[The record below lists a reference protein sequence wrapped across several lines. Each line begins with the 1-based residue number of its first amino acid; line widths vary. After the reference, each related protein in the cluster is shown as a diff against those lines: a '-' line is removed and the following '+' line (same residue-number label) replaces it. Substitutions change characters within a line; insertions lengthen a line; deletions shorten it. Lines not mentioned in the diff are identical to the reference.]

1 MKIAHF
7 IFFLIVFNYSN
18 ILVSQEVF
26 EKEYGSFEEFL
37 NEQNNKISKIQNDI
51 SREEVMEI
59 MGNSIIVKIPKTG
72 KIKELNQLFKQP
84 EFIDEKH
91 QKAKNNFFVLWF
103 FSTPKDQNG
112 IISKNE
118 CTPVV
123 IKENIVIGKGQQ
135 FYFTYMKKNMLPVFK

>member
-1 MKIAHF
+1 
-7 IFFLIVFNYSN
+7 
-18 ILVSQEVF
+18 
-26 EKEYGSFEEFL
+26 
-37 NEQNNKISKIQNDI
+37 
-51 SREEVMEI
+51 MEI

-72 KIKELNQLFKQP
+72 KMKELNQLFKQP

-123 IKENIVIGKGQQ
+123 IKENIVIGKNS
-135 FYFTYMKKNMLPVFK
+135 YCNFTTRLCSTTSVGFCNMPNACCSTFNTVIGYKNGDFVCNVHTFSKSHAKMQEKAT

>member
-37 NEQNNKISKIQNDI
+37 NEQNKKISKIQKDI
-51 SREEVMEI
+51 SREDVLEI

-72 KIKELNQLFKQP
+72 EIKELNQLFKQP
-84 EFIDEKH
+84 EFIDDKH
-91 QKAKNNFFVLWF
+91 PRAKNNFFVLWF

-112 IISKNE
+112 IISKSE

-123 IKENIVIGKGQQ
+123 IKNNVVIGKGQQ
-135 FYFTYMKKNMLPVFK
+135 FYFTHMKKNLLPVLK